1 MFASSFPHLQ
11 QMGGQ
16 RSHPPNS
23 HESIQGK
30 VDEWGNF
37 EGRKTA
43 CYPSLLAD
51 KFASLIIPLLTGPAQ
66 DLEWNHRFTIQTKKQ
81 FADFPF
87 SQEDGGGFS
96 PHRTGVELTDRNRIT
111 LDPFANNVLNVL
123 LMVAPTKFSWH
134 MWDQTMQTP
143 LFLKKFCCHS
153 ARI

>member
-1 MFASSFPHLQ
+1 
-11 QMGGQ
+11 MGGQ
-16 RSHPPNS
+16 CSHPPNS

-30 VDEWGNF
+30 VDEWGKF

-66 DLEWNHRFTIQTKKQ
+66 DLEWNHRFTIQAKKQ

-87 SQEDGGGFS
+87 LRRWWVLFS
-96 PHRTGVELTDRNRIT
+96 TPDWSRTDRQEQDHFGSLRKQWLKCIIDGRPDKIFMAHVGSDNA
-111 LDPFANNVLNVL
+111 DP
-123 LMVAPTKFSWH
+123 P
-134 MWDQTMQTP
+134 
-143 LFLKKFCCHS
+143 FLKKFCCHS